1 MHNYFDQGLA
11 EPAEGAQG
19 SASGDVTLESS
30 LEPVSSLSRL
40 VQLGLESENKMGM
53 VLRAVKL
60 GVSSSLCSVV
70 SEMHSMTTASLSL
83 MHTLRDRYAA
93 LLAEELPTMNREE
106 CYQEYSR
113 LSDDL
118 MELAKLEQRIAQGS
132 QDLYPEDTFSAEDRK
147 VLRLFSSLGSPEDK
161 ARVLKVLEEQF
172 GSAEG
177 FSEASDVHDASDY
190 ADAAKSGPSRG
201 KRVASKMQKVQGVDA
216 AGPVGAAAPS
226 FDSGAPAV
234 SAEFS
239 SLEEE

>member
-1 MHNYFDQGLA
+1 MNAGTLPKSESAEDSLA
-11 EPAEGAQG
+11 
-19 SASGDVTLESS
+19 ASV
-30 LEPVSSLSRL
+30 EPVSSLSRL
-40 VQLGLESENKMGM
+40 VQLGLESESKMGM

-70 SEMHSMTTASLSL
+70 SEMHSMTTSSLGL
-83 MHTLRDRYAA
+83 MHSLRDRYAA
-93 LLAEELPTMNREE
+93 LLAEELPMMNREE

-113 LSDDL
+113 LSGDL

-172 GSAEG
+172 GSVEG
-177 FSEASDVHDASDY
+177 FSDASDVQDASDY

-201 KRVASKMQKVQGVDA
+201 KRVAGKMQKVQGVDA

-226 FDSGAPAV
+226 FDAGTTSG
-234 SAEFS
+234 STEFS
-239 SLEEE
+239 QVEE